1 MDTDPDSGNPASQPI
16 HLLRTKLFIPPP
28 HPDRVERPLLFAR
41 LDAGLRA
48 RLVLVSA
55 PAGFGKTT
63 LLSTWISLR
72 QVAAA
77 WVALDRRDNDPTRF
91 WSYFLA
97 ALQTRQPDLGR
108 SAQAMLQTPQP
119 PPLEAILTSVL
130 NEISLLPGAILL
142 VLDDYHTIEN
152 PDIHQGIAFLLEHA
166 SAQLHLLIAS
176 RSEPPLPLPALR
188 VRRELVELGPDD
200 LRFSHD
206 EAAAFLSRVMKLDV
220 SSADINLLEQ
230 ETEGWI
236 AGLQLAAL
244 SLQTSEDISS
254 FIHSFSGSHHYVFD
268 YLAQEVL
275 QQQPVEIQEFLLQ
288 SSILDNLSGSTCD
301 AVLGRMRSQLILE
314 QLEHAH
320 LFLVPLDQQ
329 RSWYRYHHLFSE
341 FLRTR
346 LQQLYPRE
354 QINALRLRAST
365 WYDQQGHYLEAIE
378 QALDAEDT
386 ALSTDLIVQNIDT
399 IFANSELT
407 SLLGWI
413 DRLPADIFEELH
425 AMSITAAWAYHST
438 GRHNTAQHYLD
449 LAETAL
455 GVKAD
460 GSEASRQSP
469 VPVRLALAEII
480 CIRASLAFVDVD
492 LEAVEAY
499 SKLAR
504 EYLDGTEIPGYYQ
517 NAGSLLAVIE
527 FNQALVSEYSGDIP
541 GAVRSF
547 EETKRLSQLWKN
559 PHLLA
564 LSNSHLAHLLV
575 IQGKLRQAAQLYQAA
590 IKEAE
595 AIGSRPSLMSGMV
608 RVGLGN
614 ILYEWNELDQARR
627 YLEEGIELGKQ
638 WANIETTIPGYV
650 GLARFFFSSGNP
662 EHALFLLEDITRVV
676 ESMYAPLITNLIA
689 AERAWLLLKLGE
701 KGEAQAWIEGNL
713 ERVGGFIHYMQE
725 EDVVYLAR
733 LLTALNRHQEALQLS
748 DRLLEPV
755 ETGGRTGRLVEVL
768 VIRALAFYGLGET
781 APALDA
787 LQRSL
792 NLAEPEGYQRIFMD
806 AGANMKGLL
815 ALVEGNSTGY
825 AKKLLS
831 SFGKLAQPSLAPAR
845 RTPEPTPPESEVP
858 IEALSERELEVLRL
872 IAQGYSNQQIADQLY
887 ISLNTTKTH
896 VKNILGR
903 LQVENRTQAAARAH
917 ELGVL

>member
-1 MDTDPDSGNPASQPI
+1 MDTDPNSGNPASQPI

-28 HPDRVERPLLFAR
+28 HPDRVERPRLFAR

-48 RLVLVSA
+48 RLALVSA

-72 QVAAA
+72 EVAAA

-108 SAQAMLQTPQP
+108 SAQAMLQSPQP
-119 PPLEAILTSVL
+119 PPLEAILTSVV
-130 NEISLLPGAILL
+130 NEISLLPVEILL

-152 PDIHQGIAFLLEHA
+152 PDIHQGIAFLLEHG
-166 SAQLHLLIAS
+166 SPQLHLLIAS
-176 RSEPPLPLPALR
+176 RSEPPLPLPQLR

-200 LRFSHD
+200 LRFSYD

-220 SSADINLLEQ
+220 STADINLLEQ
-230 ETEGWI
+230 ETEGWV

-244 SLQTSEDISS
+244 SMQTSEDISS
-254 FIHSFSGSHHYVFD
+254 FIHSFSGSHRYVFD

-275 QQQPVEIQEFLLQ
+275 QQQPVEVQEFLLE
-288 SSILDNLSGSTCD
+288 SSILENLSGNTCD
-301 AVLGRMRSQLILE
+301 AVLGRQGSQSILE

-329 RSWYRYHHLFSE
+329 RTWYRYHHLFSE

-346 LQQLYPRE
+346 LQQVYPRE
-354 QINALRLRAST
+354 RINALHLRACT
-365 WYDQQGHYLEAIE
+365 WYDQQGHYLEAID
-378 QALDAEDT
+378 QALEAEDT
-386 ALSTDLIVQNIDT
+386 ALSTDLIVQNIDA

-407 SLLGWI
+407 TLLGWI
-413 DRLPADIFEELH
+413 DRLPGDIFEELH
-425 AMSITAAWAYHST
+425 SMSIIAAWAYHST
-438 GRHNTAQHYLD
+438 GQHNTARHYLD
-449 LAETAL
+449 LAEMAL

-469 VPVRLALAEII
+469 VPTRLALAEIT
-480 CIRASLAFVDVD
+480 CIRANLAFYEQD
-492 LEAVEAY
+492 LGRVASL
-499 SKLAR
+499 SKLAK
-504 EYLDGTEIPGYYQ
+504 EYLAGTEIPGYYH
-517 NAGSLLAVIE
+517 NAGSLQAVIE
-527 FNQALVSEYSGDIP
+527 FNQALVSEYTGDISE
-541 GAVRSF
+541 AIRSF

-564 LSNSHLAHLLV
+564 LSNSHLGHLLV
-575 IQGKLRQAAQLYQAA
+575 VQGKLRQAAQLYRTA

-595 AIGSRPSLMSGMV
+595 TIGSRPLLMSGMV

-614 ILYEWNELDQARR
+614 ILYEWNELEQARK
-627 YLEEGIELGKQ
+627 YLDEGNELGKQ

-650 GLARFFFSSGNP
+650 GLARLFFSWGSP
-662 EHALFLLEDITRVV
+662 EQALSLLEEITRFV
-676 ESMYAPLITNLIA
+676 ESMYAPLSTNLIR
-689 AERAWLLLKLGE
+689 AERAWMLLKLGE
-701 KGEAQAWIEGNL
+701 RREAQIWIEGNL
-713 ERVGGFIHYMQE
+713 ERVGDFIPYMQE
-725 EDVVYLAR
+725 EDVIYLAR
-733 LLTALNRHQEALQLS
+733 LLTALNRHPEALHLS

-755 ETGGRTGRLVEVL
+755 ETGGRTGRLVEIL
-768 VIRALAFYGLGET
+768 VIRALAFHGLGET
-781 APALDA
+781 ASALEA

-792 NLAEPEGYQRIFMD
+792 ILAEPEGYQRTFLD
-806 AGANMKGLL
+806 ADEKMQSLL
-815 ALVEGNSTGY
+815 ALVKGEPSGY
-825 AKKLLS
+825 ALQLLRS
-831 SFGKLAQPSLAPAR
+831 LGKPIRPPSVPAR
-845 RTPEPTPPESEVP
+845 RTPEPIPPESDVP

-872 IAQGYSNQQIADQLY
+872 IARGYSNQQIADQLY

-903 LQVENRTQAAARAH
+903 LQVENRTQAAARAR